1 MTDLEQLLRQA
12 KSQSEFSTIL
22 SSFKPAVLPEPSF
35 ADPDYEFCSTCQS
48 FISDDESSMGQT
60 CVNCMPYGFSS
71 RVSEAKERRKSKI
84 TKQTQPTAG
93 EQIKPL
99 DNNIDDLVRFID
111 GQDSSPVKPA
121 SSSKKNRK
129 KKGKAN
135 PSTLQTIEPEPSVV
149 TGSPKSRDSSCVSSL
164 SDNPVVPPKLQ
175 ESPAIP
181 IVSTRS
187 STPSE
192 KPNST
197 RSSFDSPS
205 ESSSPTEEEEVNWI
219 TIARKQTKPKVTVA
233 TTRPEQKRPQ
243 KPTKSQS
250 KKTSLSHPPVPLLQQ
265 NVIPPT
271 VNSQTRT
278 SNQQKQQPPTTVPA
292 RETPQKRPAPS
303 AWATVTS
310 QEPEPGTNLSRYSSI
325 RYEPCW
331 MSLEKPISTL
341 MATAPAFIP
350 SLAFGNETSSAASSL
365 SVDDATSSLFWNPS
379 SSHLFPLGPGPVQR
393 PTSAASR
400 CIQRPSSE
408 PRTSPFPQFP
418 STDQHSSSN
427 SNESLWQYS
436 DDAPSSRLDDF
447 PLYNPFKSGADG
459 MMPASSLLTS
469 VFGSEERYGNFS
481 IPKDDLQEPWEN
493 LQFSDEQSF
502 LRYSS

>member
-22 SSFKPAVLPEPSF
+22 SSFKPPVLPEPSF
-35 ADPDYEFCSTCQS
+35 ADPDYDFCSTCQS
-48 FISDDESSMGQT
+48 FISDDESSVGQT

-71 RVSEAKERRKSKI
+71 RVSEAKERRKSKNS
-84 TKQTQPTAG
+84 KQTQQTVV

-111 GQDSSPVKPA
+111 GQDNSPVKPA
-121 SSSKKNRK
+121 SSSKKNKK

-135 PSTLQTIEPEPSVV
+135 PSTLQTIEPESSIV
-149 TGSPKSRDSSCVSSL
+149 TVSPKSRDSSCVSSL
-164 SDNPVVPPKLQ
+164 SDNLLVPPKLQ
-175 ESPAIP
+175 ESPTIP

-187 STPSE
+187 STASE
-192 KPNST
+192 KANSV

-205 ESSSPTEEEEVNWI
+205 ESCSPAEEEEVNWI
-219 TIARKQTKPKVTVA
+219 TIARKQTKPKATAA

-250 KKTSLSHPPVPLLQQ
+250 KKTLFTQPPVPLLQQ
-265 NVIPPT
+265 NVITPT

-278 SNQQKQQPPTTVPA
+278 SNQPKQATVPA
-292 RETPQKRPAPS
+292 REMSQKRPAPS
-303 AWATVTS
+303 AWATVTTH
-310 QEPEPGTNLSRYSSI
+310 EPEPGTNLCRYSSI
-325 RYEPCW
+325 RYEYCR

-350 SLAFGNETSSAASSL
+350 SLTFGNETSSAASSL

-393 PTSAASR
+393 PTSSASR

-436 DDAPSSRLDDF
+436 DDTPSSRLDDF

-469 VFGSEERYGNFS
+469 VFSSEERYRNFS
-481 IPKDDLQEPWEN
+481 IPKDDLQDPWEN
-493 LQFSDEQSF
+493 LQFSDEQSL
-502 LRYSS
+502 LRYAS